1 MNTDPKRTM
10 GNTSGTGSDKRFTSL
25 VSRRKAVY
33 KSLYEDHMKKV
44 SLIGAGGKMGL
55 RLTHNLVNSKYV
67 MSYIEINQ
75 VGIQKLKE
83 KGVSAT
89 DAGLCVPDSD
99 IVILAVPDVALEKVS
114 SEIIPQMK
122 TGSLVITLD
131 PAAALAGKLFDR
143 EDIGYFITHPTH
155 PSIFNWEPVEEHMK
169 DHFGGV
175 AAKQS
180 IVCALMKGGDK
191 DYNTGEDL
199 AKVFY
204 GPVHRSHRITVEQ
217 MGLLEPALVETL
229 ASTCVYVIR
238 EGLSEVVKRGVPEEA
253 ARDFLLG
260 HLRIQMAVLFNE
272 LPGAV
277 FSDAANKALQRGLKE
292 FIKEDWKKVFDP
304 DNVKDQIMS
313 IT

>member
-1 MNTDPKRTM
+1 M
-10 GNTSGTGSDKRFTSL
+10 L
-25 VSRRKAVY
+25 
-33 KSLYEDHMKKV
+33 KV
-44 SLIGAGGKMGL
+44 ALLGAGGKMGL
-55 RLTHNLVNSKYV
+55 RLTHNLKNSGYI
-67 MSYIEINQ
+67 MSYHELNPT
-75 VGIQKLKE
+75 GIAKLVE
-83 KGVSAT
+83 KGVKVSES
-89 DAGLCVPDSD
+89 GFCVPEADA
-99 IVILAVPDVALEKVS
+99 VVLAVPDIALAKVS
-114 SEIIPQMK
+114 AEIIPTMK
-122 TGSLVITLD
+122 KGSLVVILD
-131 PAAALAGKLFDR
+131 PAAALAGKLSER
-143 EDIGYFITHPTH
+143 QDISYFITHPCH
-155 PSIFNWEPVEEHMK
+155 PSIFNWEPEVEKMK

-180 IVCALMKGGDK
+180 IVCSLMKGSEE
-191 DYNTGEDL
+191 DYKIGEEL
-199 AKVFY
+199 ARTFY
-204 GPVHRSHRITVEQ
+204 APVWQSHRITVEH

-238 EGLSEVVKRGVPEEA
+238 EGLNEVIKRGVPAAA

-292 FIKEDWKKVFDP
+292 FIKDDWKKVFEP